1 MGRVLLAGTALTA
14 LAHPLPVLAQEV
26 IDNGDTETVKG
37 DGSGTLPS
45 PWVIPD
51 GLIVGDT
58 STGALSVT
66 DGGSI
71 TSGSVD
77 IGLTLGSSG
86 EVTVDGSGT
95 NWASTGHFYVGT
107 GGTGS
112 LTISNG
118 ATVTSDNGDGLSVI
132 GLYEGSIG
140 AVTVDGAGSSWA
152 NVYELYVGLYGSGT
166 LTISN
171 DAVVS
176 TNRMVVIDMAGNLG
190 STVNIGAAAGDA
202 ATGAG
207 TLDTTLLELMSS
219 TSTLVLNHTDTGYVM
234 APDISGAGSVEHYS
248 GETILTGSNT
258 YTGATTIHG
267 GTLVVGDGGSLD
279 GTGLINIA
287 SDAGDSA
294 SMVVRA
300 DNGGGTVNTPG
311 YVTVGGAGGGS
322 LTVSDGGTITSYA
335 GTLGGVA
342 GSSGTVTIDGAGSA
356 WDMSGSIAV
365 GNAGTGTLT
374 ISNGGSVS
382 NNYAFVGSGRDAN
395 GTAIVDGAG
404 STWTSSA
411 YLSVGFNGT
420 GSLAIT
426 NGGSVTS
433 AEGHIARSSG
443 GNGTV
448 LIDGAGST
456 WTNTGN
462 FYAGVFNT
470 GSMTISN
477 GGTLSNTNGF
487 IGYGSYSHGFVTVDG
502 AGSNWTNSGT
512 LVIGRAGSGD
522 LTVANGGVVSASAI
536 SVAEQAY
543 SGGTISIGASWDEAA
558 SGAGTIDAPTI
569 TFGAG
574 SGRIYFNHTDT
585 DYAFAPSISGDGTL
599 IHLAGETILTGTN
612 TYTGDT
618 VMAGGTLV
626 VGDGGTI
633 NGSGNIII
641 GEVNQNTTTL
651 IVRGDNGGGT
661 VYLPGDEND
670 QNYDTGDS
678 LGYLFVGI
686 AGQGNLEIT
695 HGGSVSDYVGFI
707 GIGPDGQAT
716 VDGAGSIW
724 TNRDHLQVGWFEAGS
739 LTISNG
745 GTVDNWGYAS
755 IDSLVTSNVTVD
767 GAGSTMTNGGHLYIG
782 ELASGSLAITNGGTV
797 SSDIGGL
804 AIGEGSYADLS
815 IDGAGSNWTNA
826 NEVYVAYAGTANVAI
841 TNGGSLNDSFA
852 HVGVAPG
859 SQASILV
866 DGAGS
871 AWNNSESIYIGV
883 EGAVSLAITNGGN
896 LNNTIGY
903 IGGLAGSDVTISL
916 DGAGSV
922 WTNRTVLLLGTF
934 GAASLNVTNGASLTS
949 KLGLIANDAG
959 SIGSVL
965 IDGEGSIWTND
976 MSITVGSVGT
986 GSVTLANGGVVST
999 ASLIVAEQAGSVGT
1013 FNIGAAAGEAAVA
1026 PGLLDV
1032 ATLAF
1037 GDGTGTLAF
1046 NHTASGYAFDPVL
1059 SGAGTIQN
1067 IAGYTRLT
1075 ADSAG
1080 FTGTTEVTG
1089 GTLNLAGV
1097 LGGVMNVS
1105 GGGRLVG
1112 NGTLGSL
1119 NLGEGGIVAPG
1130 NSIGTL
1136 NLTGDITFDAGSV
1149 FQVEVD
1155 PLSNASDLITVSG
1168 TATLNGGTVA
1178 HIGFDGE
1185 YSPSSTYTILTASGG
1200 VTGQFDGVVSD
1211 FAFLTPTLGYS
1222 TNAVTLTL
1230 SRNSIAFS
1238 DIAQTYNQQQVAL
1251 AAEELGFGNPV
1262 ADALLVLGEDEARTA
1277 FDALSGEIHAG
1288 VRTALADD
1296 VRLVRHTVI
1305 DHMHRSANA
1314 PAIWG
1319 EFLGSWGNFDGASG
1333 TADID
1338 RDLTGIAG
1346 GVQFAIGEN
1355 ASAGIA
1361 AAYTD
1366 SNVAMDQRVSR
1377 ADVQSIHVM
1386 GHFGLS
1392 AGAFNLK
1399 AGAGYTHSN
1408 IKTVRELSFASFDE
1422 VLSASYNGETLH
1434 GFAEI
1439 GHALPLGGGSIEPFA
1454 RLTLSRFKTDGFAE
1468 TGGDA
1473 ALTGASQATTSTA
1486 SLLGAHFATQQQGKL
1501 RIEGTAGWHHVFS
1514 GYRSSADLAFDNG
1527 LAFNI
1532 VGADISRDGGLLDL
1546 SAILAL
1552 SGSAKANVSYRGL
1565 IGSDGDSHAVT
1576 AGLAIRF

>member
-14 LAHPLPVLAQEV
+14 LAHPLSVLAQEV

-37 DGSGTLPS
+37 DGSGTQPS
-45 PWVIPD
+45 PWDTTGQTLFVGETGSGTLAISD
-51 GLIVGDT
+51 GGIVNSDFSHIGQQAGSDGTVTVDDT
-58 STGALSVT
+58 GSTWALAWNAYVGSYGTGHLSITNGGLVT
-66 DGGSI
+66 DNIGTIGYHAGSDG
-71 TSGSVD
+71 T
-77 IGLTLGSSG
+77 
-86 EVTVDGSGT
+86 VTVDGSGSQWT
-95 NWASTGHFYVGT
+95 NAGLLRVGDSGTGNLTIANGGTVTGISTSVAQQAGSVGT
-107 GGTGS
+107 
-112 LTISNG
+112 I
-118 ATVTSDNGDGLSVI
+118 
-132 GLYEGSIG
+132 
-140 AVTVDGAGSSWA
+140 
-152 NVYELYVGLYGSGT
+152 
-166 LTISN
+166 
-171 DAVVS
+171 
-176 TNRMVVIDMAGNLG
+176 
-190 STVNIGAAAGDA
+190 NIGAAAGAA

-207 TLDTTLLELMSS
+207 TLDTSQVTFGAG
-219 TSTLVLNHTDTGYVM
+219 TGTLVFNHTDTDYAFG
-234 APDISGAGSVEHYS
+234 PDISGAGSVEHYS
-248 GETILTGSNT
+248 GETILTGANT
-258 YTGATTIHG
+258 YTGMTMIYG
-267 GTLVVGDGGSLD
+267 STLVVGDGGSLD
-279 GTGLINIA
+279 GTSMINIA
-287 SDAGDSA
+287 PDAGDPA
-294 SMVVRA
+294 SMIVRA
-300 DNGGGTVNTPG
+300 DNGGGTVTTPG
-311 YVTVGGAGGGS
+311 DINIGIFGDGRLAI
-322 LTVSDGGTITSYA
+322 SDGGTVGSY
-335 GTLGGVA
+335 GGLLGGA
-342 GSSGTVTIDGAGSA
+342 EGSSGTATVDGMGSE
-356 WDMSGSIAV
+356 WTMSGMLVVGSGGEASLSI
-365 GNAGTGTLT
+365 T
-374 ISNGGSVS
+374 NGASVS
-382 NNYAFVGSGRDAN
+382 NYYAYVGSGN
-395 GTAIVDGAG
+395 TSSGSVTVDGAD
-404 STWTSSA
+404 STWTSSGA
-411 YLSVGFNGT
+411 LFVGHNGT
-420 GSLAIT
+420 GSLSII

-462 FYAGVFNT
+462 FYASVFNT
-470 GSMTISN
+470 GSMIISN
-477 GGTLSNTNGF
+477 GGTLVNTNGF

-502 AGSNWTNSGT
+502 EGSNWTNSGT
-512 LVIGRAGSGD
+512 LVIGRAGSGN
-522 LTVANGGVVSASAI
+522 LTVANGGVVSAGAI

-543 SGGTISIGASWDEAA
+543 SGGTISIGGSQDEAA

-569 TFGAG
+569 SFGAG
-574 SGRIYFNHTDT
+574 SGRIFFNHTDT

-599 IHLAGETILTGTN
+599 IHYAGDTILTGTN

-633 NGSGNIII
+633 NGTANIII
-641 GEVNQNTTTL
+641 GEIYQNTATM

-670 QNYDTGDS
+670 QDYDTGDS
-678 LGYLFVGI
+678 LGYVVVGYG
-686 AGQGNLEIT
+686 GQGNLEIT
-695 HGGSVSDYVGFI
+695 HGGSVSDFVGFI

-716 VDGAGSIW
+716 VDGAGSTW

-755 IDSLVTSNVTVD
+755 IDSLVMGTVTVD
-767 GAGSTMTNGGHLYIG
+767 GAGSTMTNGGPLFIG
-782 ELASGSLAITNGGTV
+782 EMASGSLAISNGGSV
-797 SSDIGGL
+797 SSDIGAI
-804 AIGEGSYADLS
+804 AIGEGSNATVS
-815 IDGAGSNWTNA
+815 IDGAGSSWTNA
-826 NEVYVAYAGTANVAI
+826 NEIYVGYEGTASLAI

-871 AWNNSESIYIGV
+871 TWNNSESIYIGQ
-883 EGAVSLAITNGGN
+883 EGSVSLAITSGGS

-903 IGGLAGSDVTISL
+903 IGNLAGSDVTISL

-934 GAASLNVTNGASLTS
+934 GEVSLDVTNGASLVS
-949 KLGLIANDAG
+949 ELGLIANGVG

-965 IDGEGSIWTND
+965 VDGEDSIWTND
-976 MSITVGSVGT
+976 MSLTVGSIGT
-986 GSVTLANGGVVST
+986 GSVTLANGGVMST
-999 ASLIVAEQAGSVGT
+999 SSLIVAEQAGSVGT
-1013 FNIGAAAGEAAVA
+1013 FNIGAATGEAAAA

-1075 ADSAG
+1075 ADSTG
-1080 FTGTTEVTG
+1080 FTGTTDVTG
-1089 GTLNLAGV
+1089 GTLDMAGV
-1097 LGGVMNVS
+1097 LGGMMNVS
-1105 GGGRLVG
+1105 GSGRLVG
-1112 NGTLGSL
+1112 NGTIGSL

-1136 NLTGDITFDAGSV
+1136 NLTGDITFDTGSV

-1155 PLSNASDLITVSG
+1155 PLGNASDLIAVSG

-1178 HIGFDGE
+1178 HMGFDGE

-1238 DIAQTYNQQQVAL
+1238 DIAQTYNQQQVAT

-1262 ADALLVLGEDEARTA
+1262 ADALLVLGEDEARAA

-1296 VRLVRHTVI
+1296 VRLVQHAVI
-1305 DHMHRSANA
+1305 DHMHRSANT

-1338 RDLTGIAG
+1338 RDLTGVAG
-1346 GVQFAIGEN
+1346 GAQFAIGEI

-1366 SNVAMDQRVSR
+1366 SNVAMDQRVSKSN
-1377 ADVQSIHVM
+1377 VQSIHAM
-1386 GHFGLS
+1386 GYVGLS

-1408 IKTVRELSFASFDE
+1408 IKTVRETAFANFDE
-1422 VLSASYNGETLH
+1422 TLSARYNGETVH
-1434 GFAEI
+1434 VFAEI
-1439 GHALPLGGGSIEPFA
+1439 GDELPMGDGSIEPFA
-1454 RLTLSRFKTDGFAE
+1454 RLTLARFKTDGFIEA
-1468 TGGDA
+1468 GGDA
-1473 ALTGASQATTSTA
+1473 ALSGASQTTKSAT
-1486 SLLGAHFATQQQGKL
+1486 SLLGAHFATRQQGKL

-1514 GYRSSADLAFDNG
+1514 GYRSSANLAFDKEPP
-1527 LAFNI
+1527 FNI
-1532 VGADISRDGGLLDL
+1532 VGADLSRDAGLLDL
-1546 SAILAL
+1546 SAILAFTR
-1552 SGSAKANVSYRGL
+1552 SSKVSVSYRGL
-1565 IGSDGDSHAVT
+1565 IGDSGNSHALT
-1576 AGLAIRF
+1576 GGLIVQF